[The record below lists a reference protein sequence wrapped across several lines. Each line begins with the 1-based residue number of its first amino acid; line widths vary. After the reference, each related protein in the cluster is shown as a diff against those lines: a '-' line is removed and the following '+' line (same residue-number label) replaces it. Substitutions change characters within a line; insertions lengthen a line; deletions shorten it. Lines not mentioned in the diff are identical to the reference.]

1 MGSQVMEIVVW
12 VLSIIIVSVF
22 LGMMFQVLRGV
33 FDGYMDRWEEKYLVN
48 KKAEYL
54 EENILSVNDPLPG
67 EEEIDD
73 DWDDDDD
80 DDYPEPNDNLRRAAE
95 RYKDVI
101 DKTYDAARPYYG
113 DLDEDDPL
121 PGEEEIDD
129 EDDPFNDPDVLDF
142 LERADEPGPW
152 DEQYDKSYTVGGLS
166 ADKDRDFM
174 KFQNKMDERDKQLG
188 GDSDNNVDD
197 EKEE

>member
-12 VLSIIIVSVF
+12 VLSIIIVSAF

-33 FDGYMDRWEEKYLVN
+33 FDGYMDRWEENYLVN

-54 EENILSVNDPLPG
+54 
-67 EEEIDD
+67 
-73 DWDDDDD
+73 
-80 DDYPEPNDNLRRAAE
+80 
-95 RYKDVI
+95 
-101 DKTYDAARPYYG
+101 
-113 DLDEDDPL
+113 
-121 PGEEEIDD
+121 GEEEIDD
-129 EDDPFNDPDVLDF
+129 EDDPFNDPDVQAF
-142 LERADEPGPW
+142 LEAQDEPGPW

-174 KFQNKMDERDKQLG
+174 KFQNKMNERDKQLG

>member
-12 VLSIIIVSVF
+12 VLSIIIVSAF

-33 FDGYMDRWEEKYLVN
+33 FDGYMDRWEENYLVN

-54 EENILSVNDPLPG
+54 
-67 EEEIDD
+67 
-73 DWDDDDD
+73 
-80 DDYPEPNDNLRRAAE
+80 
-95 RYKDVI
+95 
-101 DKTYDAARPYYG
+101 
-113 DLDEDDPL
+113 
-121 PGEEEIDD
+121 GEEEIDD
-129 EDDPFNDPDVLDF
+129 EDDPFNDPDVQAF
-142 LERADEPGPW
+142 LEHVDEPGPW